1 MKVWHSIS
9 SHVWQAT
16 MSMNRFWK
24 NSVGEELPC
33 YIDSN
38 TYGGNS
44 QGTTRDYAARA
55 RGQVISKAAFVYDS
69 MISYSSIHSTTSDRR
84 LLWKK
89 SHPRTTFG
97 YNCWVRVHCKA
108 VLVWRR
114 WHSLV
119 CSLASWQAKRISEAR
134 QKMYNINSAEYNWV

>member
-1 MKVWHSIS
+1 
-9 SHVWQAT
+9 
-16 MSMNRFWK
+16 MSMNSFWK

-69 MISYSSIHSTTSDRR
+69 MISYSSIHSTDGYCERKVILGRPSA
-84 LLWKK
+84 
-89 SHPRTTFG
+89 TT
-97 YNCWVRVHCKA
+97 V
-108 VLVWRR
+108 
-114 WHSLV
+114 
-119 CSLASWQAKRISEAR
+119 
-134 QKMYNINSAEYNWV
+134 EYVYIVKLY